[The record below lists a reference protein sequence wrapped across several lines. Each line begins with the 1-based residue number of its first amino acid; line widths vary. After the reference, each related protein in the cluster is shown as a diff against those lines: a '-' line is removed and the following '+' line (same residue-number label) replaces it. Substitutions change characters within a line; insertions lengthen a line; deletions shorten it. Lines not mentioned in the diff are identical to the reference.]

1 MTIPG
6 VSGAL
11 GHAVSA
17 ALFFDAELPAA
28 IEEDILQT
36 QHPSP
41 CMTSPSVWFFTG
53 LFFTD

>member
-1 MTIPG
+1 MNIPG

-11 GHAVSA
+11 GHDASA
-17 ALFFDAELPAA
+17 ALLLDAELVAA
-28 IEEDILQT
+28 VEEDILQS

>member
-11 GHAVSA
+11 GHDASA
-17 ALFFDAELPAA
+17 ALLLDAELVAA
-28 IEEDILQT
+28 VEEDILQS